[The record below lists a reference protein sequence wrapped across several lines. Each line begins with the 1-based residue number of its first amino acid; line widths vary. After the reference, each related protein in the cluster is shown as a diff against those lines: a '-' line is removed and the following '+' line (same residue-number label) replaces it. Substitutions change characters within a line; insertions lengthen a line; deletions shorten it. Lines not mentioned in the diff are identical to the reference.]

1 MGYSIFDKMENI
13 SRNYEKDF
21 EKYDVTHVLVKKKEM
36 LFLILSKDSHY
47 KVLYNDKYFTLFE
60 RVN

>member
-1 MGYSIFDKMENI
+1 MLFR

-21 EKYDVTHVLVKKKEM
+21 EKYDVTHVLVEKKEM

-47 KVLYNDKYFTLFE
+47 KVLYNDQYFTLFE
-60 RVN
+60 RIN